1 MAMSKSMGKM
11 LGLGLILPS
20 SPNSPKANH
29 SLKANSCF
37 CKAIKRAIGK
47 SKWLPD
53 LGKSEGERLMVIF
66 KGGKVKSL
74 FCKADW
80 TRCLASWIELL
91 ARPEIT
97 NAGKALVKVAS
108 TATIS
113 ATPLCM
119 VAQNIVLIMIRT
131 CFWDFYLILLILFQ
145 ISYASKWIIY
155 PRITRH

>member
-1 MAMSKSMGKM
+1 
-11 LGLGLILPS
+11 
-20 SPNSPKANH
+20 
-29 SLKANSCF
+29 
-37 CKAIKRAIGK
+37 
-47 SKWLPD
+47 
-53 LGKSEGERLMVIF
+53 MVIF

-119 VAQNIVLIMIRT
+119 VVQNIVLIMVVT
-131 CFWDFYLILLILFQ
+131 CVFVFFAAL
-145 ISYASKWIIY
+145 
-155 PRITRH
+155 